1 MKQEHSYKVIVI
13 TVFFSSA
20 LISILSPMAIDIA
33 NALPDV
39 RQSEVLITVSVF
51 LAVSAAFSIIWS
63 LLDTKHS
70 RKKLLIIATIDWTV
84 FTFLTTFATNFL
96 SLLAFQI
103 CAAVGF
109 GAILPLSYSAIVD
122 LIAAENR
129 GKAFG
134 IKELFYITGIALS
147 FLLSAFL
154 VPRFPWQTPLYIVG
168 IAGILCI
175 FLLMRAELP
184 EKEDLAEESE
194 FISGKAF
201 KEIIHN
207 RAIILILFFNFM
219 LFFWYG
225 AISQYYTTLLRNDYG
240 FAPEMAFLFFVIFQI
255 GQIPAGPT
263 FGHLGD
269 KKYETDKNGRI
280 KVVLILVTCGA
291 ILNFIGFSITISLNN
306 IGLLVLFII
315 ITSLAGTCFGGID
328 PLTQATLADVT
339 TETNR
344 STTYA
349 INNLSYIFGR
359 SISIFLLSIF
369 LLMFNNLYQPG
380 YVILSIATLMA
391 IIFLFPLMRILP
403 KEIDKINE

>member
-1 MKQEHSYKVIVI
+1 MKQEHSYKIIII

-39 RQSEVLITVSVF
+39 SQSQVLITVSIF
-51 LAVSAAFSIIWS
+51 LAVSAAFSIIWA
-63 LLDTKHS
+63 LLDTKFD
-70 RKKLLIIATIDWTV
+70 RKKLLIIATIDWTF
-84 FTFLTTFATNFL
+84 FTFLTTFANNFMTL
-96 SLLAFQI
+96 VIFQV
-103 CAAVGF
+103 CSAVGF

-122 LIAAENR
+122 LIDAEKR

-134 IKELFYITGIALS
+134 IKELFYITGIGLS

-154 VPRFPWQTPLYIVG
+154 VPRFPWQTPLYIVS
-168 IAGILCI
+168 IAGVLCI
-175 FLLMRAELP
+175 ILLIRAELP
-184 EKEDLAEESE
+184 EKQELTDESE
-194 FISGKAF
+194 FISTKAF
-201 KEIIHN
+201 KDILHN
-207 RAIILILFFNFM
+207 RAILLIIFFNFL

-240 FAPEMAFLFFVIFQI
+240 FAPEMAFLFFLIFQI
-255 GQIPAGPT
+255 GQIPAGPI

-269 KKYETDKNGRI
+269 KKYEKDKNGRI

-291 ILNFIGFSITISLNN
+291 ILNFIGFSIIISMDN
-306 IGLLVLFII
+306 IPLLLLFII
-315 ITSLAGTCFGGID
+315 ITSLAASLFGGVD

-339 TETNR
+339 TENNR

-369 LLMFNNLYQPG
+369 LLMYNNLYQPG

-391 IIFLFPLMRILP
+391 IIILFPLMRVLP
-403 KEIDKINE
+403 NEIEKMKE

>member
-1 MKQEHSYKVIVI
+1 MQEKHTYKVIVI

-33 NALPDV
+33 NAIPDIQ
-39 RQSEVLITVSVF
+39 QSEVLITVSAF
-51 LAVSAAFSIIWS
+51 LAVSAGFSIVWS
-63 LLDTKHS
+63 LLDTRYD
-70 RKKLLIIATIDWTV
+70 RKKLLIIATLDWTV
-84 FTFLTTFATNFL
+84 FTFLSTFATDFI
-96 SLLAFQI
+96 SLLILQL
-103 CAAVGF
+103 CSAVGH
-109 GAILPLSYSAIVD
+109 GAILPLSYSTIVD
-122 LIAAENR
+122 LIDPENR

-154 VPRFPWQTPLYIVG
+154 VPRFPWQTPLYIIS
-168 IAGILCI
+168 IAGILCLI
-175 FLLMRAELP
+175 LLIRAKLP
-184 EKEDLAEESE
+184 EKPELQEESE
-194 FISGKAF
+194 FISIKAF
-201 KEIIHN
+201 KQIIHN
-207 RAIILILFFNFM
+207 PAILIIIIFNFM

-240 FAPEMAFLFFVIFQI
+240 FTPEMAFLFFVIYQI
-255 GQIPAGPT
+255 GQIPAGPI
-263 FGHLGD
+263 FGHIGD

-291 ILNFIGFSITISLNN
+291 LLNFIGFSIAISLDN
-306 IGLLVLFII
+306 ILIFILFVI
-315 ITSLAGTCFGGID
+315 ITSLAGTLFGGVD

-339 TETNR
+339 TDTNR

-369 LLMFNNLYQPG
+369 LLMFNNLYRPG
-380 YVILSIATLMA
+380 YVILSIGTLMA
-391 IIFLFPLMRILP
+391 IIFLIPLLKVLP
-403 KEIDKINE
+403 GQIDKTME